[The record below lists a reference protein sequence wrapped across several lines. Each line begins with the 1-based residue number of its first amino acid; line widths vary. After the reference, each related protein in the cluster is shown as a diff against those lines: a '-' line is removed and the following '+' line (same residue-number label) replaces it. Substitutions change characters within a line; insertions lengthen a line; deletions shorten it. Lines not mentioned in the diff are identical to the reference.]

1 MIFFCQ
7 KQLFFKFFVF
17 YSTATLFKNDGHIKK
32 KADTLSPPLRYS
44 TFSIFLT
51 LLNLSFKL
59 IN

>member
-32 KADTLSPPLRYS
+32 KGGHIKS
-44 TFSIFLT
+44 TFTLFHLFNIFNPLES
-51 LLNLSFKL
+51 LL
-59 IN
+59 